1 MTEVHSQWVHAE
13 RTGADAGGSAAA
25 TSTQSLAL
33 SLLTDLEQLVNT
45 AIMIAQDSKGS
56 SGGTGD
62 LDGDV
67 GGTGDEGWGS
77 GSLDGGDV
85 RATTV
90 AICLAWLATS
100 EGESRKAQAMD
111 SALASA
117 WSSAEAALLAL
128 LLALNEERVWG
139 AGRWCGRSDAGL
151 LLRRAVVPNNRAQRY
166 YCTFRG
172 LQLVRRTQSSSTTA
186 RLLSEEHG
194 ALGATVAIVVGSP
207 GLLQDTA
214 SDLLAHALRVSD
226 VDARDGEAQRALAS
240 QLAHSWTWASIPRQL
255 IQAALRTAPHAVG
268 KAMVQLAPEAV
279 GAMIA
284 ERDVATLTL
293 LVGASP
299 SPVVRNAF
307 HRSTIAELASQRAYP
322 VLAAIVR
329 GNQDAKDALDVATD
343 DGCVTLCRDP
353 AALPLIAAYMADDD
367 SRQIRLGS
375 SLLRLSPD
383 ELFGNPTLMHVAALA
398 CLHCADFAGLAGD
411 AWLERTMD
419 ALPDRNAIRLLALIV
434 AYAPLAS
441 TAQSPAFVE
450 RLTSWVQSSLGASK
464 LLWILAGLLPTRSLT
479 ELEVRHGTTMVE
491 QMQNLT
497 DITEQA
503 EPALV
508 QLRME
513 LLHGR
518 RLRVALRKEQ
528 KARLALQRELAAL
541 RNEHRDVV
549 RRLAEI
555 EMSK

>member
-1 MTEVHSQWVHAE
+1 MEDT
-13 RTGADAGGSAAA
+13 
-25 TSTQSLAL
+25 
-33 SLLTDLEQLVNT
+33 
-45 AIMIAQDSKGS
+45 
-56 SGGTGD
+56 
-62 LDGDV
+62 
-67 GGTGDEGWGS
+67 
-77 GSLDGGDV
+77 
-85 RATTV
+85 
-90 AICLAWLATS
+90 
-100 EGESRKAQAMD
+100 
-111 SALASA
+111 LASA

-151 LLRRAVVPNNRAQRY
+151 LLRRAVVPHNRAQRY

-194 ALGATVAIVVGSP
+194 ALGATIAIIVGSP

-214 SDLLAHALRVSD
+214 SDMLIHALHVSE
-226 VDARDGEAQRALAS
+226 VDARDGEEQRTLAS
-240 QLAHSWTWASIPRQL
+240 QLAHSWTWGSIPRPL
-255 IQAALRTAPHAVG
+255 IQAALRAAPHAVG
-268 KAMVQLAPEAV
+268 KAMVQLAPETV

-293 LVGASP
+293 LVGSSP

-307 HRSTIAELASQRAYP
+307 HRSTIAELAAQRAYP
-322 VLAAIVR
+322 VLAAIIR
-329 GNQDAKDALDVATD
+329 GNPDAKDALDVATD
-343 DGCVTLCRDP
+343 DGCVTLCREP
-353 AALPLIAAYMADDD
+353 AALTLLAAYMADDE

-375 SLLRLSPD
+375 ALLRLPPD
-383 ELFGNPTLMHVAALA
+383 ELFGNPTLLHVAALA
-398 CLHCADFAGLAGD
+398 CLHCADFAGLACD
-411 AWLERTMD
+411 AWLERTMA

-434 AYAPLAS
+434 AYAPLSS
-441 TAQSPAFVE
+441 TAQSTTFID
-450 RLTSWVQSSLGASK
+450 RLTSWVQSNLGASK
-464 LLWILAGLLPTRSLT
+464 LLWILAGLLPTRSLS

-491 QMQNLT
+491 EMRDLT

-549 RRLAEI
+549 RRLAEV